1 MKRRSIIAVAGAVT
15 GVLIAGS
22 VASVAVINAAS
33 SGTASDQ
40 TPIVAASVAA
50 SDSTSDSVEPAPM
63 PTISQDPLPAIEV
76 PEPVVIAESPEGDPS
91 VSSDESTAEAPESTA
106 KSTPQETPRTISAS
120 AARQAATSA
129 TSGTVLNTSRVERG
143 GYDAFAVQI
152 QRPDGSVVTGYVDS
166 ATGVVFDWVMDK
178 AAPTPT
184 ATYDD
189 DDENYDDDDEYY
201 DDDDDE
207 YEDDD
212 DEYEDDDDDD
222 DDRDDDDD

>member
-1 MKRRSIIAVAGAVT
+1 MQRRSIIAVAGAVT

-50 SDSTSDSVEPAPM
+50 SDSTSGSVEPAPM

-76 PEPVVIAESPEGDPS
+76 PEPVVIAESPESDPS
-91 VSSDESTAEAPESTA
+91 VSSDESTAEAPELTA

-143 GYDAFAVQI
+143 GYDAFAIQI

-189 DDENYDDDDEYY
+189 DDEYYDDDDDEYY

-207 YEDDD
+207 YEDD
-212 DEYEDDDDDD
+212 EYEDEDEDD